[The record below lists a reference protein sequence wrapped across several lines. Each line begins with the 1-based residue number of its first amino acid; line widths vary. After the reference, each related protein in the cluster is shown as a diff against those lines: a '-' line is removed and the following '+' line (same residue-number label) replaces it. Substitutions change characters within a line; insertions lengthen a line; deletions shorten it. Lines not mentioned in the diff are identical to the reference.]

1 MKTRSSYRKQLERL
15 EAHVQALGQ
24 GVVDDVRDTGFAI
37 AEGNTSAAE
46 EVIEGHRASERLHRT
61 IEDACMNM
69 MLLQSPVASDLR
81 LITATFRVI
90 GDLARIDEMAYETAL
105 LTQEIDLGANEK
117 LARDLGDMSQRA
129 AEMVEKACDAFDDV
143 DVDAANQVFP
153 LDDNVDAL
161 YDKVKAEVV
170 ELLRNGEEPVTI
182 APEVLSVAKYY
193 ERMGDHAQ
201 SIADWGIF
209 RATGEFRGRALG
221 EDAK

>member
-1 MKTRSSYRKQLERL
+1 M
-15 EAHVQALGQ
+15 
-24 GVVDDVRDTGFAI
+24 DDVRDTGFAI

>member
-201 SIADWGIF
+201 SIVDWGIF

>member
-1 MKTRSSYRKQLERL
+1 
-15 EAHVQALGQ
+15 
-24 GVVDDVRDTGFAI
+24 
-37 AEGNTSAAE
+37 
-46 EVIEGHRASERLHRT
+46 
-61 IEDACMNM
+61 
-69 MLLQSPVASDLR
+69 
-81 LITATFRVI
+81 
-90 GDLARIDEMAYETAL
+90 
-105 LTQEIDLGANEK
+105 
-117 LARDLGDMSQRA
+117 MSQRA

>member
-105 LTQEIDLGANEK
+105 LIEEGEHFGSSDLVKKFSIFLNGYECF
-117 LARDLGDMSQRA
+117 GH
-129 AEMVEKACDAFDDV
+129 KACLCHGTVAYHDGDAV
-143 DVDAANQVFP
+143 GSILPAH
-153 LDDNVDAL
+153 
-161 YDKVKAEVV
+161 
-170 ELLRNGEEPVTI
+170 LLPYHRFIEE
-182 APEVLSVAKYY
+182 SC
-193 ERMGDHAQ
+193 Q
-201 SIADWGIF
+201 
-209 RATGEFRGRALG
+209 
-221 EDAK
+221 